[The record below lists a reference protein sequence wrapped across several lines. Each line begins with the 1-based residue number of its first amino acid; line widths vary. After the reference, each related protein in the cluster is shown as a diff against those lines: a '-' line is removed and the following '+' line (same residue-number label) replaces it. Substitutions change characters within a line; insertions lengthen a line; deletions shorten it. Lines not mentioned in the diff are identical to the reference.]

1 MARILL
7 TNATIVTG
15 ASTKKGA
22 LAIDGERIAG
32 IWHRSDSDSDDSEA
46 MNAFPDAEV
55 LDLNGK
61 VLMAGGVDAHVHFR
75 EPGMER
81 KADMESESK
90 AALLGGVTSFIDMPN
105 TIPPTTDLDA
115 LKDKLNRASERS
127 WANYGFHIGATNG
140 NAAMI
145 REYLAEGLGEKFG
158 GIKVFMG
165 SSTGNMLVDDDKTL
179 SDLFRIQSKPILIHS
194 EDEGIIKANL
204 ENAKAKFGED
214 IPFSEHPLIRSRKA
228 CIRST
233 AKALAMAIEYGTRL
247 HVLHVST
254 AEEVEMIRAAKIHNP
269 NITAETSANYLW
281 FSNED
286 YETLKGKV
294 KCNPAIKSASD
305 REALRKGLAEG
316 IIDTIGSDHAPHL
329 LTEKVDNYLKC
340 PSGLPSVQQSL
351 SVVMTV
357 ADIFNEGKEEGQ
369 LTLSR
374 IASAFSEKPAEI
386 LGIKERGSLKVGN
399 HADLIVIDPDREYSV
414 QSHTNSVEDDSAT
427 EYSAQNHTDSTT
439 DDSAQNHALQDADK
453 HEAGYS
459 VKEIAYKCGWSPY
472 EKETLIGMIDRVFLN
487 GKQVVADGSLIQGSP
502 SGQPIA
508 FSNL

>member
-32 IWHRSDSDSDDSEA
+32 IWHRGGSDLDDSA
-46 MNAFPDAEV
+46 AVQAFPDSEIID
-55 LDLNGK
+55 LDGK
-61 VLMAGGVDAHVHFR
+61 VLMAGGIDAHVHFR

-81 KADMESESK
+81 KADIGSESK

-105 TIPPTTDLDA
+105 TKPPTTDLET
-115 LKDKLNRASERS
+115 LQDKLNRASERS
-127 WANYGFHIGATNG
+127 WANYGFHIGATND

-145 REYLAEGLGEKFG
+145 REYLAEGHGNEFG

-165 SSTGNMLVDDDKTL
+165 SSTGNMLVDNNETL
-179 SDLFRIQSKPILIHS
+179 TDLFKVKGKPVLIHS
-194 EDEGIIKANL
+194 EDEGIIKANM
-204 ENAKAKFGED
+204 EAAKAKFGED
-214 IPFSEHPLIRSRKA
+214 IPFSKHPQIRSRKA

-281 FSNED
+281 FCDED

-294 KCNPAIKSASD
+294 KCNPAIKSTSD
-305 REALRKGLAEG
+305 REAIRKGLAEG

-329 LTEKVDNYLKC
+329 LSEKVDNYLKC
-340 PSGLPSVQQSL
+340 PSGMPSVQQSL
-351 SVVMTV
+351 SVLLTV
-357 ADIFNEGKEEGQ
+357 AALYNEGKNADDEA
-369 LTLSR
+369 LITLSR
-374 IASAFSEKPAEI
+374 IASAFSERSAEI
-386 LGIKERGSLKVGN
+386 LGIKDRGSLRIGN
-399 HADLIVIDPDREYSV
+399 YADIVVIDPE
-414 QSHTNSVEDDSAT
+414 QE
-427 EYSAQNHTDSTT
+427 
-439 DDSAQNHALQDADK
+439 
-453 HEAGYS
+453 YS
-459 VKEIAYKCGWSPY
+459 VKEVAYKCGWSPY
-472 EKETLIGMIDRVFLN
+472 EGITLRGVIERVFLN
-487 GKQVVADGSLIQGSP
+487 GRQVVA
-502 SGQPIA
+502 SGQITAESPA
-508 FSNL
+508 GKKLEFSAPSHK